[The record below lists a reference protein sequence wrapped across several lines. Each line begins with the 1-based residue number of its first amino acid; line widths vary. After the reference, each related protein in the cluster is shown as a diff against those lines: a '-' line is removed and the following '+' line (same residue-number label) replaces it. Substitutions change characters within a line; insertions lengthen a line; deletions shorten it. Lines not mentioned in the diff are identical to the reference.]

1 MLLNL
6 HKKSWMDGMALE
18 DYEKHCDTNRSTV
31 KDMLELAKSYNK
43 VNIIFKLK
51 LIFFMTKIFIHL
63 YFINRPWKMRIK

>member
-31 KDMLELAKSYNK
+31 KEMLELAKSYNK
-43 VNIIFKLK
+43 VNIILK
-51 LIFFMTKIFIHL
+51 MYLLIFVIIIFYI
-63 YFINRPWKMRIK
+63 I